1 MNRES
6 IKCRHCR
13 GLIYLFSSR
22 QELWLNSMLDDEF
35 RSPQE
40 TWEILVVNSPQ
51 SGWAA
56 HCFSHFINKSHHA
69 RAWLLAICFLTMSI
83 NRVVLIH
90 FLETCSTWLWGH
102 HRLPCPS
109 QQPDIIEKL
118 FVIDLDCCKT
128 LWKRNKYCAIDCY
141 TNKSFVINMLTLK
154 YKDKIIYIKANS
166 LREIYFII
174 L

>member
-1 MNRES
+1 MGKHQVQALQGPN
-6 IKCRHCR
+6 
-13 GLIYLFSSR
+13 LFIQFTPRALTKLHVRWWVKISTRKLRNFGGQFTSVR
-22 QELWLNSMLDDEF
+22 VG
-35 RSPQE
+35 SP
-40 TWEILVVNSPQ
+40 L
-51 SGWAA
+51 
-56 HCFSHFINKSHHA
+56 
-69 RAWLLAICFLTMSI
+69 FLTFYQQISPCKGLALGHLLFDHEYKPK
-83 NRVVLIH
+83 VVLIH